1 MRMGYNQ
8 SRSAWIADAIRA
20 KIDSE
25 EKGMDLIESVSNVD
39 LLLELQYRGTNL
51 PISKMEREA
60 IRSML
65 AKLRDLPDSN

>member
-1 MRMGYNQ
+1 MGYNQ
-8 SRSAWIADAIRA
+8 SRSRWIADAIRA

-51 PISKMEREA
+51 PINKMEREA